1 MNSNFSLLR
10 KKEIIEIL
18 DGDTQIEENDEIR
31 ISMPYLSGP
40 DLCEL
45 SQKFGCF
52 QEYYWGNSSKP
63 NLSRWQYMDNILIFV
78 IKENKTSQFL
88 SYLMDKERFSNSL
101 RKLNSVDEISR
112 MHKYIITKVIEK
124 INSILYF
131 GGHELV
137 VVGSQYIIKK

>member
-52 QEYYWGNSSKP
+52 QEYYRNAK
-63 NLSRWQYMDNILIFV
+63 
-78 IKENKTSQFL
+78 
-88 SYLMDKERFSNSL
+88 
-101 RKLNSVDEISR
+101 
-112 MHKYIITKVIEK
+112 
-124 INSILYF
+124 
-131 GGHELV
+131 
-137 VVGSQYIIKK
+137 